1 MWFIR
6 QPDGAESGPFSEQ
19 HIRTWVYRSDTERS
33 WVKQGTSEWCSAI
46 EVRAKFED
54 LRINGTYLSDNKDV
68 FGPFTA
74 SRAEQLILH
83 SEKKYTHIKNGFS
96 GDWTQLFGNERVP
109 DFKSEGFSKSVDSDN
124 SYIPPLNF
132 NSSDSP
138 GDRPAVS
145 LTRIPARFRSYIQNG
160 ETVLYASNPSANAR
174 VISMIFSGA
183 APGIPLIIFIFG
195 ALLARQFTAL
205 FIGLTLGLIVVAL
218 FAYLAHLH
226 WKHRYYIITDSRTIV
241 SQGIFNIAVRI
252 VFNQNIQMISVNT
265 GLIDRWLDLN
275 TVELSTAGAGG
286 GISIFAAFPGMSSGN
301 VQLRWVANAPNV
313 VGLIST

>member
-6 QPDGAESGPFSEQ
+6 QPDGTESGPFSEQ
-19 HIRTWVYRSDTERS
+19 HIRTWVYSSDAERS
-33 WVKQGTSEWCSAI
+33 WVKQGASEWCSAI

-54 LRINGTYLSDNKDV
+54 LRLNGTYLSNSKDV

-83 SEKKYTHIKNGFS
+83 SEKKYTHIKSGFS
-96 GDWTQLFGNERVP
+96 GNWTQLDENEP
-109 DFKSEGFSKSVDSDN
+109 ATDFKSEGFPQSLDLGN
-124 SYIPPLNF
+124 NQLPPLNF
-132 NSSDSP
+132 NSSNPPDH
-138 GDRPAVS
+138 RPSVS
-145 LTRIPARFRSYIQNG
+145 LNKIPARFRYYIQNG

-174 VISMIFSGA
+174 VLSMIFSAA
-183 APGIPLIIFIFG
+183 APGIPLMVFVFG
-195 ALLARQFTAL
+195 ALLARQFIAL
-205 FIGLTLGLIVVAL
+205 FFGMTLGLIAVAL

-286 GISIFAAFPGMSSGN
+286 GISIFAAFPGISSGN